1 MSATMKDIAN
11 ETGLGLATISSYFNG
26 GNVRPGN
33 REKIEAAIE
42 KLHYEINETARGLKT
57 DRTRTIGVVIP
68 ELQNMFAAKVI
79 CHMEDILL
87 KHGYAMIVCDC
98 RTDRKRERE
107 AVEFLK
113 KRRVDAL
120 FNIPVDNE
128 GGHLKSFL
136 KTGRPVVLIDREIKG
151 IACDTVCTDN
161 FRAIADAVRLMA
173 ANGHRRLG
181 MITGPQ
187 EISAARERLRGFRS
201 ACEELGIAEA
211 DCVTACGDDTIE
223 GGARAAEEIL
233 AGEKRPTGMIISNYS
248 MTVGAIIR
256 LNEMGIS
263 IPEDLSVIGFD
274 NINFAK
280 AMNPVLTIVDQP
292 ETLIAEAAADLLL
305 KRIEAAGDE
314 AEGARHVVIPARMVE
329 GRSVRKIRGEEK

>member
-1 MSATMKDIAN
+1 M
-11 ETGLGLATISSYFNG
+11 
-26 GNVRPGN
+26 
-33 REKIEAAIE
+33 
-42 KLHYEINETARGLKT
+42 
-57 DRTRTIGVVIP
+57 
-68 ELQNMFAAKVI
+68 
-79 CHMEDILL
+79 
-87 KHGYAMIVCDC
+87 
-98 RTDRKRERE
+98 
-107 AVEFLK
+107 
-113 KRRVDAL
+113 
-120 FNIPVDNE
+120 
-128 GGHLKSFL
+128 
-136 KTGRPVVLIDREIKG
+136 
-151 IACDTVCTDN
+151 
-161 FRAIADAVRLMA
+161 
-173 ANGHRRLG
+173 
-181 MITGPQ
+181 
-187 EISAARERLRGFRS
+187 
-201 ACEELGIAEA
+201 
-211 DCVTACGDDTIE
+211 E

-292 ETLIAEAAADLLL
+292 ETLIAEAAAELLL